1 MIKYFFNF
9 IVCKL
14 SKHKMID
21 AGKCPFTN
29 QTYISCVKCGKVQ
42 SI

>member
-1 MIKYFFNF
+1 MIKYFLNF
-9 IVCKL
+9 IVCKFK
-14 SKHKMID
+14 KHSMVD

-29 QTYISCVKCGKVQ
+29 QTYIACVRCGKMK